1 VLKWNFIPFITSL
14 CLLWFN
20 PTRRGGAFIAP
31 PEQKSRFWHLFV
43 IQMTRKNLTFA
54 KYLWHCLQYPYSIL
68 KWLLLVSK
76 THKLIVTNDCQQFLT
91 HFEWFLA
98 IFHISDVKS
107 ELSWFKQ
114 KVRKNDIFWA
124 KTLFQKKFS
133 RFFISPNPSYAKKSD
148 QKGIKMGF
156 YKGGF
161 KSPPPTRCPFQRPLH
176 IGLRVLL

>member
-1 VLKWNFIPFITSL
+1 LTL
-14 CLLWFN
+14 QEE
-20 PTRRGGAFIAP
+20 GAFKAP
-31 PEQKSRFWHLFV
+31 PLN
-43 IQMTRKNLTFA
+43 KNLVLGTFLWSKWPPKKLTFP
-54 KYLWHCLQYPYSIL
+54 KYLWQCLPYSFGGLKWQKRGFYSIL